1 MRKVNKNNQILDELM
16 KNLNI
21 CDIII
26 MKIFKK
32 FSCKVY
38 RLGIKD
44 AFNLENEEMGKNEK
58 QKNAERE

>member
-1 MRKVNKNNQILDELM
+1 MRKVNKNNQILDKLM
-16 KNLNI
+16 KNLNV

-44 AFNLENEEMGKNEK
+44 AFNLENEKNGKK
-58 QKNAERE
+58 